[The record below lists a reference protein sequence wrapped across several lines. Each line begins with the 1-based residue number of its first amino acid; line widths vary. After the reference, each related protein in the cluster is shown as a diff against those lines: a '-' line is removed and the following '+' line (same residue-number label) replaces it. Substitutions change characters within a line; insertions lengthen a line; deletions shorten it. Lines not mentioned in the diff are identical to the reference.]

1 VVTERAEQE
10 AIWVPRHDRRWNGG
24 CAAMGCDRKAFGQK
38 LLGTGA
44 VHVLDPVSPARVALL
59 VAALAASVLGKS
71 PG

>member
-10 AIWVPRHDRRWNGG
+10 AIWMPRYDRCWNGG
-24 CAAMGCDRKAFGQK
+24 GAAVGRDRKTFGQK

-44 VHVLDPVSPARVALL
+44 VHALDPVSPARVALL
-59 VAALAASVLGKS
+59 VAALAASVLGNT

>member
-10 AIWVPRHDRRWNGG
+10 AIWALRHDRRWNGG
-24 CAAMGCDRKAFGQK
+24 GAGVGRDWKALGQT

-44 VHVLDPVSPARVALL
+44 VDALDPVSPDRVALI
-59 VAALAASVLGKS
+59 VATLAASVLGKS